1 GDRRD
6 DLVVHHR
13 GHQAVGHGAQVGA
26 GLGHRGGHGIG
37 VGAEQGGGGQH
48 GGGNRD
54 ALGHGLG
61 GVAVGVQV
69 GEDLCAAFVHVAGH
83 LGDALGV
90 VADGAEGVHGHDHA
104 HGGEQAA
111 AGQSDQEQGEP
122 HRSAGEQEQ
131 CAQCGGDDAGG
142 VHGRFEADPDA
153 GGHHGGRRDQSR
165 IGVVRGELLAQS
177 LDGTEGGGQVDE
189 GGHGRQGGADES
201 GDVEAAVDGR
211 KAGLAAAHTGDEH
224 AQHGHQGS
232 DGGDDQREDQSGF
245 AHGEIGRAHV

>member
-1 GDRRD
+1 
-6 DLVVHHR
+6 
-13 GHQAVGHGAQVGA
+13 
-26 GLGHRGGHGIG
+26 
-37 VGAEQGGGGQH
+37 
-48 GGGNRD
+48 
-54 ALGHGLG
+54 
-61 GVAVGVQV
+61 
-69 GEDLCAAFVHVAGH
+69 
-83 LGDALGV
+83 
-90 VADGAEGVHGHDHA
+90 A

-153 GGHHGGRRDQSR
+153 GEHHGGRTGLGGGRHLPGGFGGGAGEVPGQPQDHPGQHHTHHHGERRDQAR
-165 IGVVRGELLAQS
+165 IAVVPGELLAQS

-189 GGHGRQGGADES
+189 GGHGRQGGADEG

-211 KAGLAAAHTGDEH
+211 QAGLAAAHPGDED

-245 AHGEIGRAHV
+245 AHGGLAQDEGGHEGDGIGLEQVGGHAGAVAHVVAHVVGDGGGVARVVLG